1 MHYGAFPSTA
11 TRQTIEQAQRGNREA
26 LSCIQIQVQSRV
38 RAAAAYYAF
47 ATGQDADDL
56 QQEMWLGVLAG
67 LRDVDPTVGDPIQ
80 YLLKRGKWKMLEAV
94 RRIVRHPEAQL
105 EESLPLA
112 DPRPFEQEVVCDWI
126 TTELQQRLRGTQ
138 ALVLDWLLQGFQQE
152 EIAQRLG
159 CTAAN
164 VNYHVRKIRE
174 SYRELMA
181 EHLPPPGAKKGA
193 CVG

>member
-1 MHYGAFPSTA
+1 MHDLPLMA
-11 TRQTIEQAQRGNREA
+11 TQQTIEQAQRGNREA
-26 LSCIQIQVQSRV
+26 LSCIQTQVQGRV

-94 RRIVRHPEAQL
+94 RRVVRHPETRL
-105 EESLPLA
+105 EESIPLP

-126 TTELQQRLRGTQ
+126 TTE
-138 ALVLDWLLQGFQQE
+138 
-152 EIAQRLG
+152 
-159 CTAAN
+159 
-164 VNYHVRKIRE
+164 
-174 SYRELMA
+174 
-181 EHLPPPGAKKGA
+181 
-193 CVG
+193 